1 MLDDDLINELR
12 CVDPM
17 SMGDPAVYRA
27 LAELQAWAV
36 DRSADPEDV
45 ADASMYAARAIQNAL
60 EALEEQY
67 RLVLACTQFAID
79 AVEREAG

>member
-12 CVDPM
+12 CVDPA
-17 SMGDPAVYRA
+17 SVGEPTVYRA

-36 DRSADPEDV
+36 DSDADPEDV
-45 ADASMYAARAIQNAL
+45 AEAGMYAARAIQNAL

-79 AVEREAG
+79 ATEREAG